1 MATFLK
7 LSWLTSG
14 QVFGDDEGGYVRG
27 PSEDGHGADRRRGQG
42 DAAGGATEE
51 QTPTDE
57 EN

>member
-51 QTPTDE
+51 
-57 EN
+57 